1 MQSSQ
6 LGQTLLVGLGGFVG
20 SAARFLLIGGV
31 QRLCGPCA
39 FPLGTLVVNTLGCL
53 LIGMLAGL
61 PESRQLLGP
70 SQRLL
75 LTVGVLGGFTTF
87 STFAIETLELGR
99 AADWARAALNVSSQV
114 GLGLIA
120 AWAGYR
126 ATISL

>member
-1 MQSSQ
+1 
-6 LGQTLLVGLGGFVG
+6 
-20 SAARFLLIGGV
+20 
-31 QRLCGPCA
+31 
-39 FPLGTLVVNTLGCL
+39 
-53 LIGMLAGL
+53 MLAGL